1 MEQPKIFSIK
11 QIKQLT
17 SYEKEK
23 VYGLDVGTKQNN
35 NFASNYAIP
44 IGTPKTTIKKIY

>member
-1 MEQPKIFSIK
+1 MDKFSIK

-23 VYGLDVGTKQNN
+23 KYGLDVGTKQNN
-35 NFASNYAIP
+35 NYDSNYAIP
-44 IGTPKTTIKKIY
+44 ISTPKAEKKCYDKK